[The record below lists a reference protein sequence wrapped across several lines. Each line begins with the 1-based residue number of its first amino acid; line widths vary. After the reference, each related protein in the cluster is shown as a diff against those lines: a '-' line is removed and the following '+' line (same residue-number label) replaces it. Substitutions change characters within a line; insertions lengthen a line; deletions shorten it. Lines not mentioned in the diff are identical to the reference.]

1 LPAAII
7 CLANG
12 QLETKE
18 FLFAIYS
25 PTNNDSQAFR
35 SASLTCEYGAL
46 ADRQVSSRQL
56 KKVCTRRAK
65 PIEQYQNPGDTL
77 LRPAGDEDQA
87 FERKTLTRSKLP
99 SRPTIPATFQCQ
111 SAHKTRESSGSG
123 VLLQL

>member
-35 SASLTCEYGAL
+35 SASLTCEVWGVG
-46 ADRQVSSRQL
+46 RS
-56 KKVCTRRAK
+56 
-65 PIEQYQNPGDTL
+65 
-77 LRPAGDEDQA
+77 AGE
-87 FERKTLTRSKLP
+87 FTT
-99 SRPTIPATFQCQ
+99 T
-111 SAHKTRESSGSG
+111 
-123 VLLQL
+123 